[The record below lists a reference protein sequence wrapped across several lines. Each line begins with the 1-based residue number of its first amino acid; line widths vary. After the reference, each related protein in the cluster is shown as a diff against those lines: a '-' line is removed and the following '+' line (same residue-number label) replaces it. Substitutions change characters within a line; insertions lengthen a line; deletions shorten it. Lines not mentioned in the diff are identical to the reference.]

1 MNGFE
6 DTPSIVNNQITDKAG
21 KKVSYSQLTGE
32 EKRDYLFDQGIRPT
46 AYKVGMPDLLGGV
59 IRFSESALKTER
71 EHSLSKSLTRVSDEF
86 ERPQQKLF
94 HTFGATAK
102 IVFAR
107 EPGSPYT
114 GIFSSQRA
122 PGLARFSYAGPVI
135 GVGIVPGLGLK
146 FLIDPQIMNDY

>member
-94 HTFGATAK
+94 HTFAPPK
-102 IVFAR
+102 
-107 EPGSPYT
+107 S
-114 GIFSSQRA
+114 FSIANPVRLIRA
-122 PGLARFSYAGPVI
+122 SSAASGRLVWQGFLMLVRSLALALC
-135 GVGIVPGLGLK
+135 LG
-146 FLIDPQIMNDY
+146 